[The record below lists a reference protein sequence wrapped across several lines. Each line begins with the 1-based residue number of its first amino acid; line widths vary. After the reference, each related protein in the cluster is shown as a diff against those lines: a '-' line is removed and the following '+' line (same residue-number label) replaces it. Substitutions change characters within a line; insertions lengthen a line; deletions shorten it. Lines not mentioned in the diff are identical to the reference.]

1 MDIALLGYGKMGH
14 EIERIAVERGHRIA
28 LIIDADNPGDLNA
41 ENLARVDVAIDFS
54 IPGTAF
60 DNIMACFSAGTPVV
74 CGTTGW
80 LDRFEE
86 VKKTCREQG
95 RTFFYASNYSL
106 GVNLFFALN
115 RYLAQLMNTAEGYR
129 VSLTEI
135 HHVHKLDAPSGTAI
149 SLAKD
154 LVEKLGGTSGW
165 KLGDSDDPAILP
177 IHAVREGEVPGT
189 HVVTYDS
196 EVDTLEISHR
206 AKSRKGFALGAV
218 LAAEYIRDR
227 KGVFSMSDLLGL

>member
-1 MDIALLGYGKMGH
+1 MLGYGKMGH
-14 EIERIAVERGHRIA
+14 EIEKIAVERGHHIA
-28 LIIDADNPGDLNA
+28 LIIDAGNPGDLNA
-41 ENLARVDVAIDFS
+41 KNLAGVDVAIDFS

-60 DNIMACFSAGTPVV
+60 DNIMACFSANTPVV

-80 LDRFEE
+80 LDRFDE
-86 VKKTCREQG
+86 VKKTCMEQDC
-95 RTFFYASNYSL
+95 TFFYASNYSL

-135 HHVHKLDAPSGTAI
+135 HHIHKLDAPSGTAI

-154 LVEKLGGTSGW
+154 LTGKLNGTSGW
-165 KLGDSDDPAILP
+165 KLGESDDPSILP
-177 IHAVREGEVPGT
+177 IHAIREGEVPGT

-196 EVDTLEISHR
+196 GVDTLEISHR

-227 KGVFSMSDLLGL
+227 KGVYSMTDLLGL